1 MASPLP
7 GGTLSAELTVPV
19 SLLERTAL
27 VTGAGRGV
35 GRGIALDLARH
46 GARVV
51 VNDLGGTL
59 DGEGADLSVAESVA
73 REIEAAGG
81 TASANTGDV
90 TNSEDAYAMV
100 RQAIDLWGRLDIVVS
115 NAGILRDRA
124 LHNLPEADWAAVLAV
139 HLTGGYNLLHHAWPA
154 FRQQHYGRVVLT
166 TSNSGFL
173 GNFGQSNYAAAKA
186 GLIGLMNVAK
196 LEGEKY
202 GVMVNC
208 LNPGAAT
215 RMTTSVSAMTPE
227 RAAAMSPELVAP
239 AVTYLCSDACRSSG
253 MIINAGGGGFGR
265 AAIVQNERVP
275 IAGATAD
282 DVEARWDEITSLE
295 NAEPWWSVRETR
307 AAHEAAREGETA

>member
-1 MASPLP
+1 M
-7 GGTLSAELTVPV
+7 PV

-46 GARVV
+46 GAKVI

-81 TASANTGDV
+81 VAAANTGDV
-90 TNSEDAYAMV
+90 TSSDDAYGMV

-173 GNFGQSNYAAAKA
+173 GNFGQANYAAAKA

-202 GVMVNC
+202 NVMVNC

-215 RMTTSVSAMTPE
+215 RMTTAVAAMTPE
-227 RAAAMSPELVAP
+227 REAAMRPELVAP
-239 AVTYLCSDACRSSG
+239 AVTYLCSDACQTSG
-253 MIINAGGGGFGR
+253 MVINSGGGSFGR

-275 IAGATAD
+275 IADATAD
-282 DVEARWDEITSLE
+282 DVEARWADITRLDG
-295 NAEPWWSVRETR
+295 AEVWWSVRETR
-307 AAHEAAREGETA
+307 AAHEAGKEAGA